1 MNHIYTHYI
10 DIDKQRLPICWRI
23 GLSDNNVDGK
33 WAANSRLKGIWFISM
48 SSMSVSNELAK
59 IPNIDKYL
67 VWSTVFKYT
76 FIEANCDKLILSQ
89 LFRLLPVDSAQLNSA
104 GACMCVS
111 VCACILAIFVCSVS
125 FHLFSIEYDS
135 FESIEFYLFRVFD
148 DDNTHSDRTER
159 DDSNYCK
166 IGQA

>member
-1 MNHIYTHYI
+1 
-10 DIDKQRLPICWRI
+10 
-23 GLSDNNVDGK
+23 
-33 WAANSRLKGIWFISM
+33 
-48 SSMSVSNELAK
+48 
-59 IPNIDKYL
+59 
-67 VWSTVFKYT
+67 
-76 FIEANCDKLILSQ
+76 
-89 LFRLLPVDSAQLNSA
+89 
-104 GACMCVS
+104 MCVS